1 MTYLVLSLALVA
13 TAAVGAWRLR
23 SYWQPRAM
31 TWAGLVLFAMTAVFD
46 NIIIGTGIVAYE
58 ASKISGAKIGL
69 APIEDFSYTLAGLLI
84 LPGLWNLLRVKL

>member
-13 TAAVGAWRLR
+13 TAALVAWLLR
-23 SYWQPRAM
+23 SYWQTRAM

-69 APIEDFSYTLAGLLI
+69 APIEDFSYTLAGLLM

>member
-13 TAAVGAWRLR
+13 TAAVVAWLLR

-69 APIEDFSYTLAGLLI
+69 APIEDFSYTLAGLLM